1 VLASDGR
8 WGERCCDEEKDIR
21 STHVGQFDKA
31 ELDNEA
37 LQSDGIILY
46 KRREGESDKSEVH
59 LPNIA
64 LPTFQSSN

>member
-1 VLASDGR
+1 M
-8 WGERCCDEEKDIR
+8 R
-21 STHVGQFDKA
+21 STHMGQFDKA

-46 KRREGESDKSEVH
+46 KRRREGESDKSEVH